1 MSVVINTKKELFL
14 GKRPFKSRKM
24 NREEFACLAKELYD
38 KIKNQYGDEYEDYF
52 EEDYNTADSQL
63 WAIDIFTQNFVS
75 EHEEDELPEELKLY
89 YEDLNEVIGA
99 GMTIMNWED
108 EPGQFSI
115 QTLDNGFTYMKV
127 YTSVGDDAF
136 KPMCNIIYFNQDNK
150 LRLYVPYCGNLVFVG
165 ADTQMCVY
173 GGYGEEEREIK
184 KLFDEAKSTNGPAE
198 LNIMGNVFMCYVKD
212 ETFYKLYGQKYGMDC
227 SDEVFNPDN
236 DLVFDED
243 LMLEDIKSN
252 VILE

>member
-1 MSVVINTKKELFL
+1 MSVVLNTKKELFL

-24 NREEFACLAKELYD
+24 DKDEFASLTKELYD
-38 KIKNQYGDEYEDYF
+38 KIKNQYKDEYEDYF
-52 EEDYNTADSQL
+52 EEDNNTADSQL
-63 WAIDIFTQNFVS
+63 WAIDIFAN
-75 EHEEDELPEELKLY
+75 EYDGDELPEELKLY
-89 YEDLNEVIGA
+89 YEDLSEVIGA

-127 YTSVGDDAF
+127 YSSVGDDAF
-136 KPMCNIIYFNQDNK
+136 RPMCNIIYFNQDNK

-184 KLFDEAKSTNGPAE
+184 KLFDEAKSSNGPAE
-198 LNIMGNVFMCYVKD
+198 LNIMGNVFMCYDKD
-212 ETFYKLYGQKYGMDC
+212 ETFYKLYGQKYGMNC
-227 SDEVFNPDN
+227 SDEDFNSDE
-236 DLVFDED
+236 DFVFDEE